1 MSNQKHPASERGQG
15 TLEVKKLTIKQIQC
29 LLEYLGYE
37 PGEID
42 GANGPNTRDAVKAFQ
57 RAEGLTVDGIAGEQ
71 TQIRLKDAVW
81 QDRFAKDNTVPSSG
95 QPPDKTG
102 TFWDSIKYF
111 TRDEPYIAC
120 PCGRCGGF
128 PVEPAEKLMRLA
140 DAVREAA
147 GRPMIPTSTVWC
159 KTHNAEVGGVWNSRH
174 LLGHAMDFHIPGLSA
189 NEVLSIVRKQ
199 KNVVYCYAIDSQHV
213 HMDIGN

>member
-1 MSNQKHPASERGQG
+1 M
-15 TLEVKKLTIKQIQC
+15 TIKQIQA
-29 LLEYLGYE
+29 LLTYLGYN
-37 PGEID
+37 PGAVDGAD
-42 GANGPNTRDAVKAFQ
+42 GANTQTAVKRFQ
-57 RAEGLTVDGIAGEQ
+57 AAEGLGVDGIAGEQ
-71 TQIRLKDAVW
+71 TQAALKDAVW
-81 QDRFAKDNTVPSSG
+81 QERFAKDNTVPSSG
-95 QPPDKTG
+95 HPPDKTG

-111 TRDEPYIAC
+111 TQDEPYIAC

-147 GRPMIPTSTVWC
+147 GKPMVPTSTVRC

-174 LLGHAMDFHIPGLSA
+174 LLGHAMDFRIPGLSA
-189 NEVLSIVRKQ
+189 AEVLRIVRQQ
-199 KNVVYCYAIDSQHV
+199 KNVVYCYAIDAQHV

>member
-1 MSNQKHPASERGQG
+1 MNM
-15 TLEVKKLTIKQIQC
+15 KQIQQ
-29 LLEYLGYE
+29 LLDYLGYP
-37 PGEID
+37 PGAVD
-42 GANGPNTRDAVKAFQ
+42 GIMGKNTRAAIQAFQ
-57 RAEGLTVDGIAGEQ
+57 AAEGLAVDGVAGEQ

-102 TFWDSIKYF
+102 TFWDGIKYF
-111 TRDEPYIAC
+111 SRSDPYIGC
-120 PCGRCGGF
+120 SCGRCGGF

-147 GRPMIPTSTVWC
+147 GRPMVPTSTVRC
-159 KTHNAEVGGVWNSRH
+159 EAHNREVGGVANSRH
-174 LLGHAMDFHIPGLSA
+174 MKGHAMDFRIPGLSSGQILA
-189 NEVLSIVRKQ
+189 IVRQQ
-199 KNVVYCYAIDSQHV
+199 KGVVYSYAINDMCV

>member
-1 MSNQKHPASERGQG
+1 M
-15 TLEVKKLTIKQIQC
+15 TIKQVQQ
-29 LLEYLGYE
+29 LLAYLGYD
-37 PGEID
+37 PGAVD
-42 GANGPNTRDAVKAFQ
+42 GVDGKNTQAAVRRFQ
-57 RAEGLTVDGIAGEQ
+57 TQEYLTVDGIAGEQ

-102 TFWDSIKYF
+102 TFWDGIKYF

-147 GRPMIPTSTVWC
+147 GRPMVPTSTVRC
-159 KTHNAEVGGVWNSRH
+159 DAHNAEVGGVATSRH
-174 LLGHAMDFHIPGLSA
+174 RLGHAMDFVIPGMTA
-189 NEVLSIVRKQ
+189 NQILTIVRRQ
-199 KNVVYCYAIDSQHV
+199 KNVVYCYAINDRAV

>member
-1 MSNQKHPASERGQG
+1 M
-15 TLEVKKLTIKQIQC
+15 TIKQVQQ
-29 LLEYLGYE
+29 LLDYLGYD
-37 PGEID
+37 PGAVD
-42 GANGPNTRDAVKAFQ
+42 GVDGKNTQAAVRRFQ
-57 RAEGLTVDGIAGEQ
+57 TQEYLTVDGIAGEQ

-102 TFWDSIKYF
+102 TFWDGIKYF

-147 GRPMIPTSTVWC
+147 GRPMVPTSTVRC
-159 KTHNAEVGGVWNSRH
+159 DAHNAEVGGVATSRH
-174 LLGHAMDFHIPGLSA
+174 RLGHAMDFVIPGMTA
-189 NEVLSIVRKQ
+189 NQILTIVRRQ
-199 KNVVYCYAIDSQHV
+199 KNVVYCYAINDRAV

>member
-1 MSNQKHPASERGQG
+1 M
-15 TLEVKKLTIKQIQC
+15 TIKQVQQ
-29 LLEYLGYE
+29 LLDYLGYD
-37 PGEID
+37 PGAID
-42 GANGPNTRDAVKAFQ
+42 GVDGRLTQAAVRRFQ
-57 RAEGLTVDGIAGEQ
+57 GAEGLTVDGIAGEQ

-147 GRPMIPTSTVWC
+147 GKPMVPTSTVRC
-159 KTHNAEVGGVWNSRH
+159 DAQNAEVGGVATSRH
-174 LLGHAMDFHIPGLSA
+174 RLGHAMDFVIPGMTA
-189 NEVLSIVRKQ
+189 NQILTIVRKQ
-199 KNVVYCYAIDSQHV
+199 KNVVYCYAIDGSAV

>member
-1 MSNQKHPASERGQG
+1 M
-15 TLEVKKLTIKQIQC
+15 TIKQVQQM
-29 LLEYLGYE
+29 LAYLGYD
-37 PGEID
+37 PGAVD
-42 GANGPNTRDAVKAFQ
+42 GVDGRQTQAAVRRFQ
-57 RAEGLTVDGIAGEQ
+57 TQEYLTVDGIAGEQ

-102 TFWDSIKYF
+102 TWWDDIKYF

-147 GRPMIPTSTVWC
+147 GRPMVPTSTVRC
-159 KTHNAEVGGVWNSRH
+159 DAHNAEVGGVATSRH
-174 LLGHAMDFHIPGLSA
+174 RLGHAMDFVIPGMTA
-189 NEVLSIVRKQ
+189 NQILDIVRRQ
-199 KNVVYCYAIDSQHV
+199 KNVVYCYAINNRAV

>member
-1 MSNQKHPASERGQG
+1 M
-15 TLEVKKLTIKQIQC
+15 TIKQVQQ
-29 LLEYLGYE
+29 LLAYLGYD
-37 PGEID
+37 PGAVD
-42 GANGPNTRDAVKAFQ
+42 GVDGKNTQAAVRAFQ
-57 RAEGLTVDGIAGEQ
+57 GAEGLAVDGIAGEQ

-102 TFWDSIKYF
+102 TFWDGIKYF

-147 GRPMIPTSTVWC
+147 GKPMVPTSTVRC
-159 KTHNAEVGGVWNSRH
+159 DAHNAEVGGVATSRH
-174 LLGHAMDFHIPGLSA
+174 RLGHAMDFVIPGMTA
-189 NEVLSIVRKQ
+189 NQILTIVRKQ
-199 KNVVYCYAIDSQHV
+199 KNVVYCYAIDGSAV

>member
-1 MSNQKHPASERGQG
+1 MKERSEQ
-15 TLEVKKLTIKQIQC
+15 
-29 LLEYLGYE
+29 LLDYLGYD
-37 PGEID
+37 PGAID
-42 GANGPNTRDAVKAFQ
+42 GVDGRLTQAAVRRFQ
-57 RAEGLTVDGIAGEQ
+57 GAEGLTVDGIAGEQ

-95 QPPDKTG
+95 QSPDKTG

-111 TRDEPYIAC
+111 SRDEPYIAC

-147 GRPMIPTSTVWC
+147 GKPMVPTSTVRC
-159 KTHNAEVGGVWNSRH
+159 DAHNAEVGGVATSRH
-174 LLGHAMDFHIPGLSA
+174 RLGHAMDFVIPGMTA
-189 NEVLSIVRKQ
+189 NQILTIVRKQ
-199 KNVVYCYAIDSQHV
+199 KNVVYCYAINERAV

>member
-1 MSNQKHPASERGQG
+1 M
-15 TLEVKKLTIKQIQC
+15 TTKQIQ
-29 LLEYLGYE
+29 LLLTYLEYD
-37 PGEID
+37 PGPID
-42 GANGPNTRDAVKAFQ
+42 GLDGANTRDAVKAFQ
-57 RAEGLTVDGIAGEQ
+57 RAEGLTVDGIAGSK
-71 TQIRLKDAVW
+71 TQAALKDAVW

-147 GRPMIPTSTVWC
+147 GKPMVPTSTVRC
-159 KTHNAEVGGVWNSRH
+159 KAHNAEVGGVWNSRH
-174 LLGHAMDFHIPGLSA
+174 LLGHAMDFRIPGLSA
-189 NEVLSIVRKQ
+189 AEVLSIVRQQ
-199 KNVVYCYAIDSQHV
+199 KNVVYCYAIDAQHV

>member
-1 MSNQKHPASERGQG
+1 M
-15 TLEVKKLTIKQIQC
+15 TIKQVQQ
-29 LLEYLGYE
+29 LLDYLGYD
-37 PGEID
+37 PGAVD
-42 GANGPNTRDAVKAFQ
+42 GVDGRLTQAAVRRFQ
-57 RAEGLTVDGIAGEQ
+57 GAEGLTVDGIAGEQ

-147 GRPMIPTSTVWC
+147 GKPMVPTSTVRC
-159 KTHNAEVGGVWNSRH
+159 DAHNAEVGGVATSRH
-174 LLGHAMDFHIPGLSA
+174 RLGHAMDFVIPGMTA
-189 NEVLSIVRKQ
+189 NQILTIVRKQ
-199 KNVVYCYAIDSQHV
+199 KNVVYCYAINERAV

>member
-1 MSNQKHPASERGQG
+1 MQVDKMTTRQVQN
-15 TLEVKKLTIKQIQC
+15 
-29 LLEYLGYE
+29 LLDYLGYD
-37 PGEID
+37 PGPID
-42 GANGPNTRDAVKAFQ
+42 GLDGANTRDAVKAFQ

-147 GRPMIPTSTVWC
+147 GKPMVPTSTVRC
-159 KTHNAEVGGVWNSRH
+159 DAHNAEVGGVATSRH
-174 LLGHAMDFHIPGLSA
+174 RLGHAMDFVIPGMTA
-189 NEVLSIVRKQ
+189 NQILTIVRKQ
-199 KNVVYCYAIDSQHV
+199 KNVVYCYAINERAV

>member
-1 MSNQKHPASERGQG
+1 MKERSEQRM
-15 TLEVKKLTIKQIQC
+15 TIKQVQQ
-29 LLEYLGYE
+29 LLNYLGYD
-37 PGEID
+37 PGAVD
-42 GANGPNTRDAVKAFQ
+42 GVDGRQTQAAVRRFQ
-57 RAEGLTVDGIAGEQ
+57 GAEGLTVDGIAGEQ

-147 GRPMIPTSTVWC
+147 GKPMVPTSTVRC
-159 KTHNAEVGGVWNSRH
+159 DAHNAEVGGVATSRH
-174 LLGHAMDFHIPGLSA
+174 RLGHAMDFVIPGMTA
-189 NEVLSIVRKQ
+189 NQILTIVRKQ
-199 KNVVYCYAIDSQHV
+199 KNVVYCYAIDGSAV

>member
-1 MSNQKHPASERGQG
+1 M
-15 TLEVKKLTIKQIQC
+15 TVTIKQIQ
-29 LLEYLGYE
+29 LLLTYLEYD
-37 PGEID
+37 PGLIDGLD
-42 GANGPNTRDAVKAFQ
+42 GANTRAAVRRFQ
-57 RAEGLTVDGIAGEQ
+57 QAEGLGVDGIAGDQ
-71 TQIRLKDAVW
+71 TQAALKDAVW
-81 QDRFAKDNTVPSSG
+81 QDRFAKDNIVPSSG

-147 GRPMIPTSTVWC
+147 GKPMIPTSTVRC
-159 KTHNAEVGGVWNSRH
+159 KAHNAEVGGVWNSRH
-174 LLGHAMDFHIPGLSA
+174 LLGHAMDFRIPGLSA
-189 NEVLSIVRKQ
+189 AEVLSIVRQQ
-199 KNVVYCYAIDSQHV
+199 KNVVYCYAIDAQHV

>member
-1 MSNQKHPASERGQG
+1 M
-15 TLEVKKLTIKQIQC
+15 TIKQVQQ
-29 LLEYLGYE
+29 LLDYLGYD
-37 PGEID
+37 PGAID
-42 GANGPNTRDAVKAFQ
+42 GVDGRQTQAAVRRFQ
-57 RAEGLTVDGIAGEQ
+57 GAEGLTVDGIAGEQ

-140 DAVREAA
+140 DAVREDA
-147 GRPMIPTSTVWC
+147 GKPMVPTSTVRC
-159 KTHNAEVGGVWNSRH
+159 DAHNAEVGGVATSRH
-174 LLGHAMDFHIPGLSA
+174 RLGHAMDFVIPGMTA
-189 NEVLSIVRKQ
+189 NQILTIVRKQ
-199 KNVVYCYAIDSQHV
+199 KNVVYCYAINDRAV

>member
-1 MSNQKHPASERGQG
+1 M
-15 TLEVKKLTIKQIQC
+15 TTKQVQQ
-29 LLEYLGYE
+29 LLAYLGYD
-37 PGEID
+37 PGAVD
-42 GANGPNTRDAVKAFQ
+42 GVDGKNTQAAVRRFQ
-57 RAEGLTVDGIAGEQ
+57 TQEYLTVDGIAGEQ

-95 QPPDKTG
+95 QPHDKTG
-102 TFWDSIKYF
+102 TFWDGIKYF

-147 GRPMIPTSTVWC
+147 GRPMVPTSTVRC
-159 KTHNAEVGGVWNSRH
+159 DAHNAEVGGVATSRH
-174 LLGHAMDFHIPGLSA
+174 RLGHAMDFVIPGMTA
-189 NEVLSIVRKQ
+189 NQILTIVRRQ
-199 KNVVYCYAIDSQHV
+199 KNVVYCYAINDRAV

>member
-1 MSNQKHPASERGQG
+1 M
-15 TLEVKKLTIKQIQC
+15 TTKQNQC
-29 LLEYLGYE
+29 LLAYLGYD
-37 PGEID
+37 PGPID
-42 GANGPNTRDAVKAFQ
+42 GLDGANTRDAVKAFQ

-147 GRPMIPTSTVWC
+147 GKPMVPTSTVRC
-159 KTHNAEVGGVWNSRH
+159 DAHNAEVGGVATSRH
-174 LLGHAMDFHIPGLSA
+174 RLGHAMDFVIPGMTA
-189 NEVLSIVRKQ
+189 NQILTIVRKQ
-199 KNVVYCYAIDSQHV
+199 KNVVYCYAINERAV

>member
-1 MSNQKHPASERGQG
+1 MNIR
-15 TLEVKKLTIKQIQC
+15 QIQN
-29 LLEYLGYE
+29 LLDYLGYD
-37 PGEID
+37 PGVID
-42 GANGPNTRDAVKAFQ
+42 GANGPNTRDAVKSFQ

-81 QDRFAKDNTVPSSG
+81 QDRFSKDNTVPSSG
-95 QPPDKTG
+95 QPPEKTG

-128 PVEPAEKLMRLA
+128 PVEPAEKLMRMA

-147 GRPMIPTSTVWC
+147 GKPMVPTSTVRC
-159 KTHNAEVGGVWNSRH
+159 DAHNAEVGGVATSRH
-174 LLGHAMDFHIPGLSA
+174 RLGHAMDFVIPGMTSNQILT
-189 NEVLSIVRKQ
+189 IVRKQ
-199 KNVVYCYAIDSQHV
+199 KNVVYCYAINEGAV

>member
-1 MSNQKHPASERGQG
+1 M
-15 TLEVKKLTIKQIQC
+15 TIKQVQQ
-29 LLEYLGYE
+29 LLAYLGYD
-37 PGEID
+37 PGAVD
-42 GANGPNTRDAVKAFQ
+42 GVDGKNTQAAVRRFQ
-57 RAEGLTVDGIAGEQ
+57 TQEYLTVDGIAGEQ

-102 TFWDSIKYF
+102 TWWDEIKYF

-140 DAVREAA
+140 DAVRGAA
-147 GRPMIPTSTVWC
+147 GKPMVPTSTVRC
-159 KTHNAEVGGVWNSRH
+159 DAHNAEVGGVATSRH
-174 LLGHAMDFHIPGLSA
+174 RLGHAMDFVIPGMTA
-189 NEVLSIVRKQ
+189 NQILTIVRRQ
-199 KNVVYCYAIDSQHV
+199 KNVVYCYAIDGNAV

>member
-1 MSNQKHPASERGQG
+1 M
-15 TLEVKKLTIKQIQC
+15 TIKQVQQ
-29 LLEYLGYE
+29 LLAYLGYD
-37 PGEID
+37 PGAVD
-42 GANGPNTRDAVKAFQ
+42 GVDGRQTQAAVRRFQ
-57 RAEGLTVDGIAGEQ
+57 AQEYLTVDGIAGEQ

-102 TFWDSIKYF
+102 TWWDEIKYF

-147 GRPMIPTSTVWC
+147 GKPMVPTSTVRC
-159 KTHNAEVGGVWNSRH
+159 DAHNAEVGGVATSRH
-174 LLGHAMDFHIPGLSA
+174 RLGHAMDFVIPGMTA
-189 NEVLSIVRKQ
+189 NQILTIVRKQ
-199 KNVVYCYAIDSQHV
+199 KNVVYCYAIDGNAV